1 MISAFQGLYAE
12 QKIAYLTLGGVQ
24 KRRTAV
30 NLILI
35 SLRVKRETM
44 LVGLKFF
51 VWVKGHAAHSLDTAV
66 HLLNIVEHAVR
77 MVIALPILNDEI
89 SYCLNQLLCENL
101 RTRFSFFSAKEFF

>member
-1 MISAFQGLYAE
+1 MILLFLSIL
-12 QKIAYLTLGGVQ
+12 L
-24 KRRTAV
+24 
-30 NLILI
+30 LIH
-35 SLRVKRETM
+35 M
-44 LVGLKFF
+44 
-51 VWVKGHAAHSLDTAV
+51 SLDIFYCCHLGPSFFCCSTAV